1 MDHLWDEDVRAFQ
14 AEFNTLSPQIL
25 DSSDL
30 TDDFET
36 AFSEFLERK
45 KSMADKV
52 RQVCYLYVNE
62 ISIHLFT
69 PAYFST
75 PNSASHGRRPA
86 TQIAV
91 LCYPMSRLN
100 GSKSRSIYRVM
111 LVSRKVDTKLWK
123 Y

>member
-1 MDHLWDEDVRAFQ
+1 MDHLWDEDVKAFR
-14 AEFNTLSPQIL
+14 AEFNTLSPQIH
-25 DSSDL
+25 DSSDV
-30 TDDFET
+30 TDDFE
-36 AFSEFLERK
+36 AVFSEFLGRK
-45 KSMADKV
+45 KSMAEKV

-86 TQIAV
+86 TQIV
-91 LCYPMSRLN
+91 VPCYPMSRLN
-100 GSKSRSIYRVM
+100 GSKSRSIYRIM
-111 LVSRKVDTKLWK
+111 LVGRKVDTRLWK